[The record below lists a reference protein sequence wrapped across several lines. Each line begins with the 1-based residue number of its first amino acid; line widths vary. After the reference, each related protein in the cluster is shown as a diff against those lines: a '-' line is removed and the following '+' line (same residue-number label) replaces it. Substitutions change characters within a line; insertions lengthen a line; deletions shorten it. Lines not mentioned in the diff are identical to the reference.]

1 MNDGLVFEGDGAP
14 TVPAVL
20 SGDGHKA
27 AGGGRKKGH
36 FRVANCFFLAFF
48 LKPKPG

>member
-1 MNDGLVFEGDGAP
+1 MVAP
-14 TVPAVL
+14 VL

-27 AGGGRKKGH
+27 AGDGRKKGH
-36 FRVANCFFLAFF
+36 FRVANYFFLSFF